1 MRQTFSYI
9 SDMPLV
15 RKGPRLRN
23 MSDLFCVVTS
33 ASLQICVSS
42 FLHNEVRARK
52 SGYQLK
58 SVVHMFHMF
67 GLTMRKCKLS
77 DLEFGKCGKT
87 V

>member
-1 MRQTFSYI
+1 MRKHFSYI

-67 GLTMRKCKLS
+67 GLTMRK
-77 DLEFGKCGKT
+77 
-87 V
+87 